1 MRMTEKSI
9 VPTRSGGHRVH
20 RVYDTPQTPFERLC
34 VANALSKEQEQ
45 KLQRLRDQTNPRQLR
60 REIYQLLDKLL
71 RMPGAT
77 PGTTE
82 DAYMTLAMPAK
93 V

>member
-9 VPTRSGGHRVH
+9 VPTRRGGHRVH
-20 RVYDTPQTPFERLC
+20 RVYDDSQTPFQRLC
-34 VANALSKEQEQ
+34 HTKALYDEQ
-45 KLQRLRDQTNPRQLR
+45 KQPLLQLRDQTNPRQLR
-60 REIYQLLDKLL
+60 REIYELLDKLL
-71 RMPGAT
+71 SMPGAK

-82 DAYMTLAMPAK
+82 DAHMTLAMPAK